1 MKKKKKSD
9 TVSFRDKI
17 DTKALSKQVSE
28 LIDDAVPKNI
38 LGLLALGVNDDTGV
52 ILAKRYRLSAV
63 DKNDYFIV
71 DLNSG
76 DIVYEHIALLSSA
89 LNIIWWLSN
98 PITSPRQ
105 KDKMIYELDQE
116 YYRCLEDIRYYR
128 AKSAK
133 PTELQELFSIRLG
146 QAKFRLQDI
155 KTEISKIY

>member
-1 MKKKKKSD
+1 MKKTKKSD

-28 LIDDAVPKNI
+28 LIDESVPKNI

-76 DIVYEHIALLSSA
+76 DVVYEHIALLSSA

>member
-1 MKKKKKSD
+1 MKKTKKSD

-28 LIDDAVPKNI
+28 LIDESVPKNI
-38 LGLLALGVNDDTGV
+38 LGLLAMGVNDGTGV

-63 DKNDYFIV
+63 GKNDYFVI

-76 DIVYEHIALLSSA
+76 DTVYEHIALLSSA

-98 PITSPRQ
+98 PITSSRQ

-128 AKSAK
+128 VKAAK
-133 PTELQELFSIRLG
+133 PNELQELFSIRLG
-146 QAKFRLQDI
+146 QARFRLQDI